1 MIGAVS
7 QDEDPDV
14 SDEVKTTDW
23 HGEKLFESIRENAEQ
38 FLSEFDKF
46 AEAYDDLKERH
57 RVQNMQ
63 QQLEQDVKALGQG
76 RVPEKVAQA
85 PAIPKLLE
93 FIAPTRFTFDDGT
106 VPMMPCMPNEPSCE
120 AKNGIKHRQKFSA
133 VNLGTPAIVAKPI
146 PRKDWATDKYCQAA
160 IENEWKGLENSER
173 PVFDMKSVKNWR
185 TVASDANAKGKTIH
199 MARVFGIMVRK
210 HAENPE
216 IAVTKYRVV
225 YQGNAVFIQNFE
237 VAFCQDLGSSPVA
250 IEGGHCVVS
259 YGLFN
264 DHVVSG

>member
-7 QDEDPDV
+7 QDEDPNV

-46 AEAYDDLKERH
+46 AEDYDDLKERH

-120 AKNGIKHRQKFSA
+120 AKNGIKHRQEFSA
-133 VNLGTPAIVAKPI
+133 VNLGIPAMVAEPI
-146 PRKDWATDKYCQAA
+146 PRKDWASDKYC
-160 IENEWKGLENSER
+160 
-173 PVFDMKSVKNWR
+173 
-185 TVASDANAKGKTIH
+185 
-199 MARVFGIMVRK
+199 
-210 HAENPE
+210 
-216 IAVTKYRVV
+216 
-225 YQGNAVFIQNFE
+225 
-237 VAFCQDLGSSPVA
+237 
-250 IEGGHCVVS
+250 
-259 YGLFN
+259 
-264 DHVVSG
+264 